1 MRDAGLLSGCLVE
14 SDVSAVSRARRQ
26 RRKALLASMVL
37 ELIIL
42 AALLL
47 APFASPSP
55 LPSRLKFVPTVPYR
69 NLPPA
74 AGRTLVSPHNY
85 GVFPPTNTPR
95 LQWFARNAHPVQA
108 SSTAGPSDAEAPSFG
123 PGVPGGT
130 EASPG
135 VPGGTGDTSPNIAP
149 LVQPVRPPQERPIW
163 KDQLVQE
170 ALLVNRVVP
179 VYPELARQ
187 MRIEGTVRLQA
198 VIGRDGAVQSL
209 EILSGQ
215 PMLARAAIAA
225 VREWRYRPTLLR
237 GEPVEVE
244 TFITV
249 IFTLTR

>member
-1 MRDAGLLSGCLVE
+1 MRDAELLSDCLVE
-14 SDVSAVSRARRQ
+14 SDVSAVARARRQ
-26 RRKALLASMVL
+26 KRKALLASIVL
-37 ELIIL
+37 ELIVL

-55 LPSRLKFVPTVPYR
+55 LPAPLKFVPTVPYR
-69 NLPPA
+69 N
-74 AGRTLVSPHNY
+74 S
-85 GVFPPTNTPR
+85 PPTGRP
-95 LQWFARNAHPVQA
+95 L
-108 SSTAGPSDAEAPSFG
+108 AGPRNHSDPLPTPTLHWPAPNVHPAPASGPADSAEAEAPSFG
-123 PGVPGGT
+123 PGVPGGRET
-130 EASPG
+130 GPG

-149 LVQPVRPPQERPIW
+149 PTQPVRPQERPVW
-163 KDQLVQE
+163 KGEAVQE

-198 VIGRDGAVQSL
+198 VIARDGSVQSL
-209 EILSGQ
+209 VILSGH
-215 PMLARAAIAA
+215 PMLAKAAVAA

>member
-1 MRDAGLLSGCLVE
+1 MGDAELLSGCLVE
-14 SDVSAVSRARRQ
+14 SDVSAISHARRQ

-37 ELIIL
+37 ELIVL

-47 APFASPSP
+47 APFASPST
-55 LPSRLKFVPTVPYR
+55 LPSPLKFVPTVPYR

-74 AGRTLVSPHNY
+74 GRAPAGPRNHGDPSPT
-85 GVFPPTNTPR
+85 PTFHWPAPNT
-95 LQWFARNAHPVQA
+95 HPVQA
-108 SSTAGPSDAEAPSFG
+108 SSAAGSTDAEAPSFG
-123 PGVPGGT
+123 PGVP
-130 EASPG
+130 S
-135 VPGGTGDTSPNIAP
+135 GTGDGPGVTSATGEVSLNIAP
-149 LVQPVRPPQERPIW
+149 PVQPVRPPQERPVW
-163 KDQLVQE
+163 KGEAVQE
-170 ALLVNRVVP
+170 ALLTNRVVP

-215 PMLARAAIAA
+215 PMLAKAAVAA

>member
-1 MRDAGLLSGCLVE
+1 MRDAELLSGCLVE

-26 RRKALLASMVL
+26 KRKALLASIVL

-47 APFASPSP
+47 APFASSSM
-55 LPSRLKFVPTVPYR
+55 LPAPLKFVPTVPYR

-74 AGRTLVSPHNY
+74 DRAHAGPRNHGDPSPT
-85 GVFPPTNTPR
+85 PTFHWPAPNT
-95 LQWFARNAHPVQA
+95 HPVQA
-108 SSTAGPSDAEAPSFG
+108 SSAAGPSDAEAPSFG

-135 VPGGTGDTSPNIAP
+135 VPGATGDAPPNIAP
-149 LVQPVRPPQERPIW
+149 PIQPVRPPQERPIW

-170 ALLVNRVVP
+170 ALLVNRVEP
-179 VYPELARQ
+179 AYPELARQ

-215 PMLARAAIAA
+215 PMLAKAAVAA

>member
-1 MRDAGLLSGCLVE
+1 MRDAELLSGCLVE
-14 SDVSAVSRARRQ
+14 SDASAVARARRQ
-26 RRKALLASMVL
+26 KRKALLASIVL
-37 ELIIL
+37 ELIVL

-55 LPSRLKFVPTVPYR
+55 LPAPLKFVPTVPYR
-69 NLPPA
+69 NSPPA
-74 AGRTLVSPHNY
+74 GRPLAGPRNHGDP
-85 GVFPPTNTPR
+85 PPTLTFHWP
-95 LQWFARNAHPVQA
+95 APNAHPVPA
-108 SSTAGPSDAEAPSFG
+108 SGPADSAQAEAPSFG
-123 PGVPGGT
+123 PGVPGGRET
-130 EASPG
+130 GQG
-135 VPGGTGDTSPNIAP
+135 VPGGTGDPGPNIAP
-149 LVQPVRPPQERPIW
+149 PAQPVRPPQERPVW
-163 KDQLVQE
+163 KEQAVQE

-198 VIGRDGAVQSL
+198 VIGRDGTVQSL
-209 EILSGQ
+209 VVLSGH
-215 PMLARAAIAA
+215 PMLVKAAVAA

>member
-1 MRDAGLLSGCLVE
+1 MRDTELLSGCLVE

-26 RRKALLASMVL
+26 KRKALLASMVL

-47 APFASPSP
+47 APFASPSM
-55 LPSRLKFVPTVPYR
+55 LPAPLKFVPTVPYR

-74 AGRTLVSPHNY
+74 GRAPAGPRNH
-85 GVFPPTNTPR
+85 GDFPPTNTPR
-95 LQWFARNAHPVQA
+95 LQWFVRNAPPVQA
-108 SSTAGPSDAEAPSFG
+108 NSAAGPSDAEAPSFG
-123 PGVPGGT
+123 PGVPSGT
-130 EASPG
+130 GDGPG
-135 VPGGTGDTSPNIAP
+135 VTGGTGEASLNIAP
-149 LVQPVRPPQERPIW
+149 PAQPVRPPQERPVW
-163 KDQLVQE
+163 KGEAVQE

-179 VYPELARQ
+179 VYPEIARQ

-215 PMLARAAIAA
+215 PMLAKAAVAA